1 MQVHSLGNFENIND
15 QSCVRKKKLLENAI
29 RKAVLVNKYA
39 IKLIRFPHPIK
50 KFLNYSEKN
59 LDY

>member
-1 MQVHSLGNFENIND
+1 MHSLGNFENIND

-59 LDY
+59 

>member
-1 MQVHSLGNFENIND
+1 MQVHSLGDFENIND
-15 QSCVRKKKLLENAI
+15 QSCVCKKKLENAI
-29 RKAVLVNKYA
+29 RKAELVNKYA

-59 LDY
+59 